1 MSIVFYY
8 PLLAHPGLLPGI
20 SISYAASLARHS
32 KFALSRS
39 SRQPNC
45 NPKFFSTHKDRFIM
59 RAAIRNN
66 IRLTSTSPLAD
77 QLEGE
82 VAPSGFKTLTLK
94 STDEDIDER
103 TRAFAMTVAHPMV
116 VCALGPVLDDES
128 RVKGAEGLRVC
139 DASFFLEPTGAM
151 PSFTVLALG
160 EMYAEL
166 FAGLI

>member
-1 MSIVFYY
+1 
-8 PLLAHPGLLPGI
+8 
-20 SISYAASLARHS
+20 
-32 KFALSRS
+32 
-39 SRQPNC
+39 
-45 NPKFFSTHKDRFIM
+45 M

-94 STDEDIDER
+94 STDEDINER